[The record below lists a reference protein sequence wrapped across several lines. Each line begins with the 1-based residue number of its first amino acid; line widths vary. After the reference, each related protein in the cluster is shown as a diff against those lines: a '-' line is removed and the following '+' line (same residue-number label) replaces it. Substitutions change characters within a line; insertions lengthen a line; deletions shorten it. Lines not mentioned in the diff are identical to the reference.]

1 MRHFASHAGFAG
13 ALEAL
18 IECGAYVHS
27 VDKAGGA
34 MLPWGAKFPRG
45 PTKKT
50 TAPRKTGKSLGL
62 ISGESHFRCGEKV
75 GFQKL
80 PT

>member
-34 MLPWGAKFPRG
+34 MLPWGAKHG
-45 PTKKT
+45 VQQKKT
-50 TAPRKTGKSLGL
+50 APSKTANPLASLVVSRTFDAGK
-62 ISGESHFRCGEKV
+62 R
-75 GFQKL
+75 
-80 PT
+80 